1 MPQQLWH
8 WGINA
13 MCATLSS
20 DMWMCPA
27 FIRDVIING
36 ALQLELQYATSPASV
51 VKALSMQQ
59 VGIQMMGSASYI
71 NSSTV

>member
-1 MPQQLWH
+1 
-8 WGINA
+8 
-13 MCATLSS
+13 
-20 DMWMCPA
+20 MCPA

-36 ALQLELQYATSPASV
+36 ALQLELQCATSPASV